1 MPKKFVSERMALMP
15 LLGRYVARAFTGRNR
30 VAACGYHGW
39 HDWYIGTTSRNL
51 GVPTA
56 TRELT
61 STFEY
66 NSVASLETVFE
77 SHKGE
82 YAAVILEAFNFD
94 WPSEGYLEEVK
105 RLTHKH
111 GAVLIFDE
119 ICSGFHFGIGG
130 VQKMFGVTPDH
141 NIR

>member
-1 MPKKFVSERMALMP
+1 M
-15 LLGRYVARAFTGRNR
+15 ARAFTGRNR

-39 HDWYIGTTSRNL
+39 HDWYGTTSRNL

-61 STFEY
+61 STFD
-66 NSVASLETVFE
+66 NSVASLETVLE

-94 WPSEGYLEEVK
+94 WPSELLGRSK
-105 RLTHKH
+105 TT
-111 GAVLIFDE
+111 D
-119 ICSGFHFGIGG
+119 S
-130 VQKMFGVTPDH
+130 
-141 NIR
+141 